1 MEKGIKQLFTVTG
14 ARGTGKS
21 TLAATYLPPSRI
33 KEVIYLDTE
42 KSANN
47 IRANLKRLGLD
58 DFGKYIDLQERFS
71 DLPKDD
77 DLLDRINRGEPPWA
91 SSCERNALIGYYQ
104 HVIGELSTELV
115 QDKYSVAVIDTGE
128 KVEAG
133 MAAFVEA
140 NKGRFGVTT
149 TAYGKLWTEGV
160 YPLYQ
165 NLFQGIWQ
173 RGVDTIILNFHLKNV
188 WDGNRPVPGKVGMSG
203 KKILYTLSSLML
215 WLENDSRNPNGE
227 PAALV
232 IKERL
237 GQADAEMVK
246 EDRWGWKQT
255 LPPRIP
261 CATWEEIDKYL
272 SGEYK
277 YNPSAPK
284 PKEVRSPG
292 EDDMISD
299 LYNDAQLALMLT
311 DAKLQEQSNTLALVE
326 AGIVGSPV
334 LASDP
339 VAVVVSDNG
348 GGSVSPKSRADA
360 LAAWRA
366 LGRAVPVLLKRIAG
380 LGDDQIA
387 AQWDTIVAAGDK

>member
-1 MEKGIKQLFTVTG
+1 MEKGIKQLFTITG
-14 ARGTGKS
+14 ARGTGKT

-33 KEVIYLDTE
+33 GEVVYMDSE

-47 IRANLKRLGLD
+47 FRANLKQLKHP
-58 DFGKYIDLQERFS
+58 DFGKYIDLQERFA

-77 DLLDRINRGEPPWA
+77 DLLDRINKGEPPW
-91 SSCERNALIGYYQ
+91 SSSGERSALIGYYQ
-104 HVIGELSTELV
+104 HIISELNTELV
-115 QDKYSVAVIDTGE
+115 HGKYALLVMDTAE
-128 KVEAG
+128 KLEAG
-133 MAAFVEA
+133 MAAYVEA

-215 WLENDSRNPNGE
+215 WLENDSRNPHGE

-237 GQADAEMVK
+237 GQADAELLAQD
-246 EDRWGWKQT
+246 EWGWKQT

-261 CATWEEIDKYL
+261 CATWREIDKYL
-272 SGEYK
+272 SSENV
-277 YNPSAPK
+277 YNPLAPK
-284 PKEVRSPG
+284 PTEKRSPD
-292 EDDMISD
+292 EEDMISD
-299 LYNDAQLALMLT
+299 LYNDAQLSLMLT
-311 DAKLQEQSNTLALVE
+311 DAKLQEQANTLALVG
-326 AGIVGSPV
+326 AGVIGSPV
-334 LASDP
+334 FNAEPTTTTTMTASE
-339 VAVVVSDNG
+339 NG
-348 GGSVSPKSRADA
+348 NTKPQTRVEAI
-360 LAAWRA
+360 AAWKA
-366 LGRAVPVLLKRIAG
+366 SGRKLPDLLSRIKG
-380 LGDDQIA
+380 MGDDQIA
-387 AQWDTIVAAGDK
+387 SQWETINA